1 MNIFFFFQVEDI
13 PKQFPFEIEDNPGER
28 TILLTRK
35 FEDEIIKVEVDLPHL
50 STGYEDDD
58 NAEEEEEERA
68 DDLSIPLVVSISKG
82 NGVELEFG
90 VTALPDEITIDS
102 LSIKQPEAYEG
113 RLAYEGPEFR
123 YDLLA

>member
-1 MNIFFFFQVEDI
+1 M
-13 PKQFPFEIEDNPGER
+13 
-28 TILLTRK
+28 
-35 FEDEIIKVEVDLPHL
+35 
-50 STGYEDDD
+50 
-58 NAEEEEEERA
+58 
-68 DDLSIPLVVSISKG
+68 SISKG

-123 YDLLA
+123 YDLLAWTLDLILLKSVTDLFTCVVI

>member
-1 MNIFFFFQVEDI
+1 M
-13 PKQFPFEIEDNPGER
+13 
-28 TILLTRK
+28 
-35 FEDEIIKVEVDLPHL
+35 
-50 STGYEDDD
+50 
-58 NAEEEEEERA
+58 
-68 DDLSIPLVVSISKG
+68 SISKG